1 MLVRLKPESGCL
13 WSSTFS
19 YSKRCKRSYL
29 TEIQMKIFVKDQKKQ
44 EGALDAPD
52 TPTVSP
58 VFPPHDYVRRCN
70 QMENESHLGECAP
83 VL

>member
-1 MLVRLKPESGCL
+1 
-13 WSSTFS
+13 
-19 YSKRCKRSYL
+19 
-29 TEIQMKIFVKDQKKQ
+29 MKIFAKDQKKQ